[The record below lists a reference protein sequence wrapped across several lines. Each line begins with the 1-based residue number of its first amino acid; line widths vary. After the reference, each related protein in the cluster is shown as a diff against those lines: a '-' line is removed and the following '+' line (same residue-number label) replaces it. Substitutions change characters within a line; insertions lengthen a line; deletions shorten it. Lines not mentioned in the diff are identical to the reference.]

1 MVCIFASTA
10 SAAMVW
16 TSPGT
21 DLRRRLFPRTTPKQ
35 CRYPS
40 SIKKKLLRR
49 TTATLGSNP
58 ARSHSKLQPMNFA
71 VHNCED
77 EEFEPR
83 RLRENPH
90 PVKRRLVMGFIS
102 AVFCAQK
109 NYGHV
114 AVARATVSKRVRLK
128 DVENPKLQ
136 EALRAAVAGDLENSE
151 RIFTELI
158 EEDPEN
164 ASVWS
169 NRGSVRLS
177 MDKFDEATADFSK
190 AIKLAPEAPVPFL
203 NRAIAYE
210 ALGYYKD
217 AIEDCKS
224 AIVNDPEEFA
234 AWYNLGNVDVKVQDY
249 DGALVAYERA
259 SALAPGI
266 AGYRLKQALV
276 LFQLNRPV
284 EARKLVEG
292 LVRKYPNYAEAH
304 AALAA
309 ILWSEDRRSSAE
321 DQFTEATI
329 REPLY
334 REIGWVNTALQ
345 WPPSIVQAM
354 ENFLSIK

>member
-1 MVCIFASTA
+1 MVSFIHLVLIILNTNNH
-10 SAAMVW
+10 
-16 TSPGT
+16 
-21 DLRRRLFPRTTPKQ
+21 FP
-35 CRYPS
+35 
-40 SIKKKLLRR
+40 SIVLIRK
-49 TTATLGSNP
+49 TF
-58 ARSHSKLQPMNFA
+58 ARSMKEDLSKQ
-71 VHNCED
+71 
-77 EEFEPR
+77 
-83 RLRENPH
+83 
-90 PVKRRLVMGFIS
+90 
-102 AVFCAQK
+102 
-109 NYGHV
+109 
-114 AVARATVSKRVRLK
+114 
-128 DVENPKLQ
+128 
-136 EALRAAVAGDLENSE
+136 
-151 RIFTELI
+151 
-158 EEDPEN
+158 
-164 ASVWS
+164 
-169 NRGSVRLS
+169 
-177 MDKFDEATADFSK
+177 
-190 AIKLAPEAPVPFL
+190 
-203 NRAIAYE
+203 
-210 ALGYYKD
+210 ALGHYKD

-334 REIGWVNTALQ
+334 REIGWVNIALQ
-345 WPPSIVQAM
+345 WPPSIVQAL

>member
-1 MVCIFASTA
+1 MK
-10 SAAMVW
+10 
-16 TSPGT
+16 
-21 DLRRRLFPRTTPKQ
+21 R
-35 CRYPS
+35 
-40 SIKKKLLRR
+40 KLLRQ
-49 TTATLGSNP
+49 TTATLGSNLVC
-58 ARSHSKLQPMNFA
+58 SHSNPQPMSFA
-71 VHNCED
+71 VDNVED
-77 EEFEPR
+77 EREFVSC
-83 RLRENPH
+83 RLQEKPH
-90 PVKRRLVMGFIS
+90 SVKRRLVMGFIS
-102 AVFCAQK
+102 ALFCAQR

-114 AVARATVSKRVRLK
+114 ARAAVSKRVRLK

-158 EEDPEN
+158 EEDPED

-177 MDKFDEATADFSK
+177 MDKFDEATNDLSQ
-190 AIKLAPEAPVPFL
+190 AIKLAPEASVPFL

-210 ALGYYKD
+210 ALGHYKD

-334 REIGWVNTALQ
+334 REIGWVNIALQ
-345 WPPSIVQAM
+345 WPPSIVQAL

>member
-58 ARSHSKLQPMNFA
+58 ARSHSKLQPMSFA
-71 VHNCED
+71 VHNGED

-83 RLRENPH
+83 RLQENPH
-90 PVKRRLVMGFIS
+90 PVKRRLVMGLIS

-114 AVARATVSKRVRLK
+114 AVARAAVSKRVRLK

-190 AIKLAPEAPVPFL
+190 AINLAPEAPVPFL
-203 NRAIAYE
+203 NRAIAY
-210 ALGYYKD
+210 
-217 AIEDCKS
+217 
-224 AIVNDPEEFA
+224 EEFA

>member
-1 MVCIFASTA
+1 MS
-10 SAAMVW
+10 
-16 TSPGT
+16 
-21 DLRRRLFPRTTPKQ
+21 
-35 CRYPS
+35 
-40 SIKKKLLRR
+40 
-49 TTATLGSNP
+49 
-58 ARSHSKLQPMNFA
+58 FA
-71 VHNCED
+71 VHNGED

-90 PVKRRLVMGFIS
+90 PVKRRLVMGLIS
-102 AVFCAQK
+102 AVFCAQT

-114 AVARATVSKRVRLK
+114 AVARAAVSKRVRLK

-190 AIKLAPEAPVPFL
+190 AINLAPEAPVPFL
-203 NRAIAYE
+203 NRAIAY
-210 ALGYYKD
+210 
-217 AIEDCKS
+217 
-224 AIVNDPEEFA
+224 EEFA